1 MPKFER
7 FSMVAVAVNA
17 MMAMTSDD
25 GRLDRVYFY
34 KVCNSQNKQKLLW

>member
-17 MMAMTSDD
+17 MMDITND